1 MLSIDVLE
9 ELIAQKNA
17 VKIAEFIKNNQLNL
31 VNGKIFGDEEIIK
44 ENEEYWDKKQLVTKI
59 QLNSAYGSLLNKGC
73 RFEDH
78 RIGQS
83 TTLTGRVI
91 VKHMAAKVN
100 EILDGDYNYVGRSI
114 QYGDTDSVIFT
125 AWPVLQD
132 QVASGAIEWT
142 KETVVALYDQIG
154 AAVNESF
161 PEFMV
166 SAFHCPLDNGKII
179 RCGREL
185 VGSKGLFITKKRYA
199 ILIYDKEGK
208 RLDVDGRPGK
218 VKAMGLDLKRSDTP
232 KVVQDFLSS
241 LLMDILSGKDRDHA
255 VTRIIEFKEKFQA
268 LQPWHKGTPKRV
280 NNLTSYREKEAKQG
294 KANMPGHVRA
304 ALNWNSLREMN
315 RDNYAMRIVDGQ
327 KVIVCKLRNNP
338 IGYTS
343 VAYPIDEQRLPAWF
357 LELPFDDSEM
367 EAAIV
372 DKKVSNLLG
381 VLKWDLAH
389 DTNIKNSFNLFFS

>member
-166 SAFHCPLDNGKII
+166 SAFHCPLDNGQQ
-179 RCGREL
+179 G
-185 VGSKGLFITKKRYA
+185 
-199 ILIYDKEGK
+199 
-208 RLDVDGRPGK
+208 
-218 VKAMGLDLKRSDTP
+218 
-232 KVVQDFLSS
+232 
-241 LLMDILSGKDRDHA
+241 A
-255 VTRIIEFKEKFQA
+255 V
-268 LQPWHKGTPKRV
+268 
-280 NNLTSYREKEAKQG
+280 Y
-294 KANMPGHVRA
+294 
-304 ALNWNSLREMN
+304 
-315 RDNYAMRIVDGQ
+315 Y
-327 KVIVCKLRNNP
+327 
-338 IGYTS
+338 
-343 VAYPIDEQRLPAWF
+343 
-357 LELPFDDSEM
+357 
-367 EAAIV
+367 
-372 DKKVSNLLG
+372 
-381 VLKWDLAH
+381 
-389 DTNIKNSFNLFFS
+389 